1 MNKKQVLRT
10 AVFACVLIVVLYL
23 MCSLFRG
30 SNNLAAK
37 GFNKFY
43 DLEEETVDA
52 IIVGTSGIDR
62 YWIAAKGYEEYG
74 ITMYPL
80 ATNAQPTWTMLNT
93 IKEAKE
99 QNQDLKLVVVDMRP
113 FTVEY
118 EPGVERPEAFS
129 RQAIDLLPLLS
140 KNRVD
145 AIERT
150 LEHLQ
155 MINPDEEYDRLS
167 FYLPFIKFHP
177 KWSEDNF
184 SFKKILNQ
192 ESDYLGFHMAK
203 HHSTIQ
209 TSIDK
214 RTQYTDEVGEIT
226 DIAKKNLYDILDYC
240 KEQGYEVL
248 FVNTPHYLG
257 PNNVKKMNAVAA
269 ILEEEGVPYLNYTVV
284 DESVYNLEEDYY
296 NDGHV
301 NYYGA
306 EKFTTIFAKYLD
318 ENYDLPDRRND
329 ENVKKDWDG
338 VYKKIKDKIA
348 DWEEKVGNEHKAN

>member
-1 MNKKQVLRT
+1 MNKKQLLR
-10 AVFACVLIVVLYL
+10 AVTFACVLLFVLYM
-23 MCSLFRG
+23 MCNLFRG

-43 DLEEETVDA
+43 DLEDETVDA

-93 IKEAKE
+93 IKEAE
-99 QNQDLKLVVVDMRP
+99 AQNQDIKLVVVDMRP

-118 EPGVERPEAFS
+118 EVGAERPEAFS
-129 RQAIDLLPLLS
+129 RQAIDLLPLIS

-150 LEHLQ
+150 IAHLQ
-155 MINPDEEYDRLS
+155 TINPDEEYDRLS

-184 SFKKILNQ
+184 TFKKFLNE
-192 ESDYLGFHMAK
+192 ESKYLGFHVAK
-203 HHSTIQ
+203 HHSTVQ
-209 TSIDK
+209 TTIEK
-214 RTQYTDEVGEIT
+214 RTEFTDETAEIT
-226 DIAKKNLYDILDYC
+226 DVAKKDLYDILNYC
-240 KEQGYEVL
+240 EEKGYEVL
-248 FVNTPHYLG
+248 FVNTPHYL
-257 PNNVKKMNAVAA
+257 NQNSVKKMNTISA
-269 ILEEEGVPYLNYTVV
+269 ILEEEGIPYLNYAVV
-284 DESVYNLEEDYY
+284 DESIYSLEEDFY

-306 EKFTTIFAKYLD
+306 EKFTAIFAKYLD
-318 ENYDLPDRRND
+318 ENYDLPDRRD
-329 ENVKKDWDG
+329 DKNVAKDWDG
-338 VYKKIKDKIA
+338 VYDKIKKRIA
-348 DWEEKVGNEHKAN
+348 NWEEELNNEHKTD